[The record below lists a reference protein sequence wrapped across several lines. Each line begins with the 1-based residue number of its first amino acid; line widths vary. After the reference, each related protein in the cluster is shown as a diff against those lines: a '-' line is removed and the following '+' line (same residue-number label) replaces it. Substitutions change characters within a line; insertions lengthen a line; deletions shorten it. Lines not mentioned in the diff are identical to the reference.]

1 MNPIIDRIKKLL
13 RLGRNGAATMAEAAA
28 ALKKAQEL
36 AAAHGIDLG
45 AIPADVEGHG
55 GMTHV
60 TEKSQAGLPHRLAS
74 GIVKHHFGVDTL
86 FDSTGAKP
94 VIHFIGCE
102 TNCQIAVYVY
112 VYLVRAMRAAWRNRT
127 NRRLRDR
134 DSFLRGFASG
144 VESMIPAKF
153 HRAGLVLC
161 TERYVAGVILA
172 GKNAKISTIRAGGK
186 NKPSERAFFHGY
198 RDGKNTGIH
207 NAVRG
212 TNTELLPEN

>member
-1 MNPIIDRIKKLL
+1 MNPIVDRIKKLL
-13 RLGRNGAATMAEAAA
+13 RLGNNEAATMAEAAA

-36 AAAHGIDLG
+36 AVEHGIDLG
-45 AIPADVEGHG
+45 AIPADVDGPG

-60 TEKSQAGLPHRLAS
+60 SEPSQAGMPHRLAS

-94 VIHFIGCE
+94 VSHFIGCE

-112 VYLVRAMRAAWRNRT
+112 IYLVRAMRAAWRNRT

-134 DSFLRGFASG
+134 DSFLRGFALG
-144 VESMIPAKF
+144 VETMIPEKF
-153 HRAGLVLC
+153 HQTGLVLC
-161 TERYVAGVILA
+161 TKRYVEGVILA
-172 GKNAKISTIRAGGK
+172 GKNAKITPIKTGGK
-186 NKPSERAFFHGY
+186 KKLSDRSFFEGY
-198 RDGKNTGIH
+198 RDGKITGIH

-212 TNTELLPEN
+212 SNTELLPE